1 MNIILNC
8 KFILSLT
15 LFIASGIC
23 CAQNINNKEINKYLT
38 LTKTENGYIF
48 KANNGRQSEEYTYVY
63 PQKEGFFETIIVFPI
78 APNDSIIRYE
88 HPYGEDV
95 GISNSRRHLYHILE
109 IMKSLE
115 ITDDDYLTGGY
126 GEEYVLRDYLRRG
139 FIPDFGYARR
149 GGKFA
154 LVTKYGDFLTD
165 FKYNEPFWDDGKAL
179 LNAYFDKNK
188 KVTTVLDKFTG
199 KEIIATKDS
208 LLTYWNS
215 QNYLIKNKRNQ
226 YFLTYESKIYQV
238 PEIWRYVVNP
248 SIDSRLFTYRIPGNE
263 ERGFINFEGQKIVP
277 EADIIPFTNF
287 YKGHC
292 IVWETQ
298 KSELEYDFYKRPYPQ
313 RISKILKIIDEDFE
327 TVKVLD
333 KIAYIGSRFNKYG
346 QIIVES
352 KEKSNNNFVID
363 YRGNYIIPPST
374 FENRIN
380 QIYDGIYALTDKSF
394 PQTEESREQE
404 NYYNQKGE
412 KLINSET
419 KRITGNFK
427 FKDSQDGKENYI
439 YSYGMRMITLDREN
453 NLINS
458 YYK

>member
-1 MNIILNC
+1 MFLMGKYISVILILGFSFWVSAQENITKINDYM
-8 KFILSLT
+8 SL
-15 LFIASGIC
+15 
-23 CAQNINNKEINKYLT
+23 K
-38 LTKTENGYIF
+38 KTEKGF
-48 KANNGRQSEEYTYVY
+48 VFLSDSGKTSKEYNFVY
-63 PQKEGFFETIIVFPI
+63 PQKEGFFETVIVFPI
-78 APNDSIIRYE
+78 DPNDSIIRYE

-95 GISNSRRHLYHILE
+95 GIPNSSRHLYHILE

-115 ITDDDYLTGGY
+115 ITDDDFLTGGY

-149 GGKFA
+149 GDKFA

-165 FKYNEPFWDDGKAL
+165 FKYNEPFWEDGKAL
-179 LNAYFDKNK
+179 LNTYFDKNR

-199 KEIIATKDS
+199 KEVIATTDS
-208 LLTYWNS
+208 LLSYWNPE
-215 QNYLIKNKRNQ
+215 NYLIKTKKNE
-226 YFLTYESKIYQV
+226 YFLTYDSKVYKV

-248 SIDSRLFTYRIPGNE
+248 SIDSQLFTYRIPGKE

-277 EADIIPFTNF
+277 EAEITPFTNF

-298 KSELEYDFYKRPYPQ
+298 KSEQEYDYYGRPYPQ
-313 RISKILKIIDEDFE
+313 RIRKILKIINEDFE
-327 TVKVLD
+327 TIKILD
-333 KIAYIGSRFNKYG
+333 EIAYIGNKFNKYG

-352 KEKSNNNFVID
+352 KERSNNNFVID
-363 YRGNYIIPPST
+363 YQGNYIISPSS
-374 FENRIN
+374 FENRIH
-380 QIYDGIYALTDKSF
+380 QVYEGIYVLTDKSF

-412 KLINSET
+412 KLINPET

-439 YSYGMRMITLDREN
+439 YSYGMKMITLDEEN
-453 NLINS
+453 NVIES
-458 YYK
+458 YY